1 MMSESD
7 LRVALEVIAMALNDS
22 EVGHGGSYWHARQW
36 LALHGVYADDLND
49 LRVLYAVA
57 MKALER

>member
-7 LRVALEVIAMALNDS
+7 LRLALNVIAIALNDH
-22 EVGHGGSYWHARQW
+22 EDGHGGSYYPARQW

-57 MKALER
+57 KKALE

>member
-7 LRVALEVIAMALNDS
+7 LRLALEVIAIALNDDS
-22 EVGHGGSYWHARQW
+22 EGHGGSYWDARQW
-36 LALHGVYADDLND
+36 LDLHGVYNDDLND

-57 MKALER
+57 RKALE